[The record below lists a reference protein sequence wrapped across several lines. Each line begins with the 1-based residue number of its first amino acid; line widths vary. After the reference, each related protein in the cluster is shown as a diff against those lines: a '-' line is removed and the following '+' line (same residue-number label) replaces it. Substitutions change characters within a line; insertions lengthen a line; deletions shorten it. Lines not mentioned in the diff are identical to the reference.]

1 MTGRT
6 AQRREARGP
15 ADPSRAATLPPFV
28 QSYAVAVL
36 VLGTGA
42 FFPLLSADPDAG
54 SDPRV
59 LGLWVLA
66 YAVAVGLVLDAVLR
80 ERRRVR
86 VPPELVVFLL
96 LAAASVLWSVA
107 PALTMRRSVGL
118 LGTVIIG
125 VALAQRLGVTG
136 LFDALRRAMTVIAV
150 SSLLLYVSGS
160 SAALD
165 PIHGTLRGVVITK
178 NSLGFFMALGLL
190 ACAAGALLQRSRA
203 REALVCAVPMVVAL
217 ALTDSKTG
225 LIIAAV
231 VGVYA
236 AMAVLGRR
244 RSGPLALAALTL
256 LACAGAAVL
265 APTLSLAGSA
275 ALIGEDT
282 TLTGRDEI
290 WQESL
295 LAAGDRPYVGHGYGA
310 FWDASDTAERIR
322 ARVLWE
328 VPHAHSGP
336 LDVLLDL
343 GVVGV
348 VAAGA
353 VVLGLIGRGVSDL
366 ARGRRRHAALRIPLA
381 LLVVSTNLV
390 ESNLLQQ
397 NSLITILLVTALA
410 LPPPPAVP
418 RPGRPS
424 GPSPALHRPTRQ
436 LTRA

>member
-1 MTGRT
+1 M
-6 AQRREARGP
+6 
-15 ADPSRAATLPPFV
+15 ADHVRAVPRFV
-28 QSYAVAVL
+28 QAYAVAVL
-36 VLGTGA
+36 ILGTGA

-59 LGLWVLA
+59 LALWVLA

-86 VPPELVVFLL
+86 VPPEMVVFLL
-96 LAAASVLWSVA
+96 LAATSALWSVA
-107 PALTMRRSVGL
+107 PALTLRRSVGL

-125 VALAQRLGVTG
+125 VALAQRLGALG
-136 LFDALRRAMTVIAV
+136 LFDALRRGMTVIAV
-150 SSLLLYVSGS
+150 SSLLLYASGS
-160 SAALD
+160 SGALD
-165 PIHGTLRGVVITK
+165 SIHGTLRGVVITK

-190 ACAAGALLQRSRA
+190 ACAAGALIDRSRA
-203 REALVCAVPMVVAL
+203 RSALVSAVPMVVAL

-231 VGVYA
+231 VGVYT
-236 AMAVLGRR
+236 AMTMLGRR

-256 LACAGAAVL
+256 LACATAAVL
-265 APTLSLAGSA
+265 APTLTLARSA

-295 LAAGDRPYVGHGYGA
+295 LAADARPFLGHGYGA
-310 FWDASDTAERIR
+310 FWGASDTAERIR

-348 VAAGA
+348 VLAGA
-353 VVLGLIGRGVSDL
+353 VVLGLVARGVSDL
-366 ARGRRRHAALRIPLA
+366 SRGRRHNAALRLPLA
-381 LLVVSTNLV
+381 LLLVSTNLV

-397 NSLITILLVTALA
+397 NSLITVLLVTALA
-410 LPPPPAVP
+410 LPCPPAPP
-418 RPGRPS
+418 RRTATGARGAP
-424 GPSPALHRPTRQ
+424 LHRPVRH
-436 LTRA
+436 LTPV